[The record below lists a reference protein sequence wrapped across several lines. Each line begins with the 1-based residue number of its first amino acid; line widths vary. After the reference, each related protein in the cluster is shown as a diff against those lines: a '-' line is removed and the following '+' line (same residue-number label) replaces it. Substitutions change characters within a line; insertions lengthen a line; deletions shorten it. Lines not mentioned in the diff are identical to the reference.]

1 MNSIADELAL
11 LRASGLYRSL
21 RLVESE
27 QSGRVWLDGK
37 EVLLLC
43 SNNYLGL
50 AEHAVLKEASIRAV
64 NDYGCG
70 SGASRLVSGN
80 MLLHEELEQRLAAF
94 KCCDGAILFNCGY
107 SANVGILST
116 VAGRG
121 DTIYSDR
128 LNHASIVDGALLS
141 RATLLRYPHNDVI
154 ALEKLLE
161 KHQGRGRQ
169 IIVTDGIFS
178 MDGDIAPLKQIVEL
192 KEKYSA
198 LLMIDDAHGTGVL
211 GAEGRGSAEACS
223 VLDQVDIQMGTLGKG
238 LGSFGAYATG
248 SAELIDL
255 LRNRARSFI
264 FSTSLPPAVLAAS
277 IAALNIV
284 ASAEGRKLRQRLD
297 ANRSLFSGLLNG
309 SGFNTLNST
318 TQIIPVLVG
327 EAAKTMEFS
336 RRLLGKGIFVQG
348 IRPPTVPTG
357 SSRLRCT
364 VMANHTVE
372 ELEAAAAAIVSI
384 GRDLGVV

>member
-384 GRDLGVV
+384 GRDLGIV